1 MRNIFFYYVKLLIC
15 TMPGNHIDLNAG
27 WIHRTIGG
35 YPGKGHRMPVC
46 CEAMDELMI
55 KGKDIVLKAPKKG
68 KGASLTIRYFRQN
81 HPCCGSPTCIGE
93 ILNDLQNAIKA
104 GGDLA

>member
-1 MRNIFFYYVKLLIC
+1 MKNIFFYYVKLLIC

-27 WIHRTIGG
+27 WIHRTVGG

-46 CEAMDELMI
+46 CDVMYDLMS
-55 KGKDIVLKAPKKG
+55 GNDMVLKAPKKG

-81 HPCCGSPTCIGE
+81 HSCCGSSKCIGK

-104 GGDLA
+104 AGGI